1 MRLLT
6 IFLACSAVIHSSA
19 GEVIVVNGGGAQ
31 KQSEDLDMGTIK
43 KLLDMA
49 SLTAPPSL
57 NYVPINNE
65 TRLERQ
71 RDVATSEEPFLL
83 SEANFH
89 EYVID
94 SETHELIL
102 ERPWFLL
109 FYAPWCGF
117 SQKFTP
123 IWKDFHSKN
132 KELVNIGSIDC
143 SA

>member
-6 IFLACSAVIHSSA
+6 IFLACSVLSLSA
-19 GEVIVVNGGGAQ
+19 GEVIVVNGKPAQ
-31 KQSEDLDMGTIK
+31 QQSDDLDMGTVK

-65 TRLERQ
+65 TRIERQ

-102 ERPWFLL
+102 DRPWFLL

-117 SQKFTP
+117 SQKFMP
-123 IWKDFHSKN
+123 IWKDFHTKN
-132 KELVNIGSIDC
+132 KEMINIGSIDC

>member
-31 KQSEDLDMGTIK
+31 KQSDDLDMGTIK
-43 KLLDMA
+43 TLLDMA

-89 EYVID
+89 DYVIE

-102 ERPWFLL
+102 DRPWFLL

-117 SQKFTP
+117 SQKFMP